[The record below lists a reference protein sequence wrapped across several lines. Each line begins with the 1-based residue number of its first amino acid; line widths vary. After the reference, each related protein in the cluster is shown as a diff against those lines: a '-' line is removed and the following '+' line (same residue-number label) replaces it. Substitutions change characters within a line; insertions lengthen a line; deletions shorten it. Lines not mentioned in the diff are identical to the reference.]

1 MPFSPSFTSRLLG
14 GLSALSLALA
24 LSACAPD
31 LGSRPTLLAK
41 GAPAAERTF
50 AAAPVGPDIPAE
62 WWTAYQDPQLNS
74 LIAEALAGAP
84 SLAQAA
90 ARIDA
95 AEAVVEQAGAV
106 TMPTLGGQAS
116 AEMVRQSLNNGF
128 PDQFKAFLP
137 HGFHSSG
144 RLALDLEYQL
154 DLFGKAKAGL
164 SSATAQRDAAKADA
178 DAARLV
184 LTTGLAGAYADL
196 ARLYADRDA
205 AGASLDVRNQSA
217 DLFNK
222 RFTAGLENRGPA
234 AAAEASAAAA
244 RADIAN
250 IDGQI
255 AATRN
260 QIAAL
265 LGKGPD
271 RGLDISRPSAKLL
284 NPTGLPASL
293 TADLVG
299 RRPDIVA
306 AKNRVA
312 AAGASEDVAKADFYP
327 NINLAATVGLQSLPI
342 ADLFNHQS
350 IISNFG
356 PAISLPIFDRGA
368 RVSAYKSR
376 RAAYAGAVADYDQAV
391 INAFHQVGDALAAR
405 SAAAAQLTEAQA
417 AVKAGQEA
425 QTIAQQRYDAGL
437 VRYLDVLSAQDNLLA
452 AQRRVADL
460 QASALN
466 LDVALIR
473 ALGGGYRAA

>member
-1 MPFSPSFTSRLLG
+1 MSLSPTFSSRLLG
-14 GLSALSLALA
+14 GLSVFSLALS

-31 LGSRPTLLAK
+31 LGSRPALLGK
-41 GAPAAERTF
+41 GAPGADRTF
-50 AAAPVGPDIPAE
+50 AAAPAGADIPAD
-62 WWTAYQDPQLNS
+62 WWTGYQDPQLNA
-74 LIAEALAGAP
+74 LIAEALANAP

-106 TMPTLGGQAS
+106 TVPTLGGQAS

-137 HGFHSSG
+137 HGFHSQG
-144 RLALDLEYQL
+144 RLSLDLQYQL
-154 DLFGKAKAGL
+154 DLFGKAKAAL
-164 SSATAQRDAAKADA
+164 SSAAAQRDAAKADA
-178 DAARLV
+178 DAARLI
-184 LTTGLAGAYADL
+184 LTTGVAGAYADL

-205 AGASLDVRNQSA
+205 AAASLGVRNQSA
-217 DLFNK
+217 NLFNQ

-234 AAAEASAAAA
+234 AAAEASAAVA
-244 RADIAN
+244 RGDIAT

-255 AATRN
+255 AAARN

-265 LGKGPD
+265 VGKGPD
-271 RGLDISRPSAKLL
+271 RGLDIARPSARLL
-284 NPTGLPASL
+284 NPTGLPATLS
-293 TADLVG
+293 ADLVG

-306 AKNRVA
+306 AKTRVL
-312 AAGASEDVAKADFYP
+312 AAGAAEDLARTDFYP
-327 NINLAATVGLQSLPI
+327 DINLAAAAGLQSLPI
-342 ADLFNHQS
+342 AELLNHQS
-350 IISNFG
+350 ITSSFG

-376 RAAYAGAVADYDQAV
+376 RAAYEGAVADYDQAV

-405 SAAAAQLTEAQA
+405 AAATAQLTEAQA
-417 AVKAGQEA
+417 SVKAAQEA
-425 QTIAQQRYDAGL
+425 ESIAQQRYDAGL
-437 VRYLDVLSAQDNLLA
+437 VRYLDVLTAQDTRLA
-452 AQRRVADL
+452 AQRRVADI